1 MKYVFFELI
10 LIILLTALMVL
21 LMDLDNITIRA
32 MKGDLS
38 MKLSDKLY
46 NILKYICQIALPA
59 IGGLYFALAQIWSL
73 PYAEQI
79 VGSISAVTAFLGI
92 LLGISTYNYNKEE

>member
-10 LIILLTALMVL
+10 LIIILTALMVL